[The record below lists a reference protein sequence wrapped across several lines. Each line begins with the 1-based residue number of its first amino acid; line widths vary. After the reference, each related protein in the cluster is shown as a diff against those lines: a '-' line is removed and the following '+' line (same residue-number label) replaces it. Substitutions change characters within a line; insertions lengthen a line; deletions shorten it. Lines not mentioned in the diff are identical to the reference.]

1 MHCSCH
7 SIISMYFIPIY
18 ESKIDDNTSKTTKI
32 YPLPHM
38 YVIKDLVPDMNN
50 FYAQY
55 KSIEPFLKRKDENI
69 KLGEQQF
76 FQSEANRAKLVRA
89 HYLVDWT
96 KKKSIVV
103 IHNNLLTRTVSM
115 SAFCAPAVQLR
126 VQVIGGILTSTWV
139 LLFFCKHTGKR
150 FRWTKKEFLIFWL
163 IFHIFSSHKMDNWLK
178 RWICQ
183 GEIINVS
190 G

>member
-1 MHCSCH
+1 
-7 SIISMYFIPIY
+7 MYFIPIY

-89 HYLVDWT
+89 HYLVD
-96 KKKSIVV
+96 
-103 IHNNLLTRTVSM
+103 
-115 SAFCAPAVQLR
+115 
-126 VQVIGGILTSTWV
+126 
-139 LLFFCKHTGKR
+139 
-150 FRWTKKEFLIFWL
+150 
-163 IFHIFSSHKMDNWLK
+163 
-178 RWICQ
+178 
-183 GEIINVS
+183 
-190 G
+190 